1 MKWGF
6 LPARKPGLS
15 YGWKHPLVLA
25 GAVVDGITETR
36 HLTLPK
42 LETATMTVVEVT
54 VTRHLKLLDIQLPDL
69 TWGFDNVLQLYDG
82 CRYQLLIRTT
92 VIL

>member
-1 MKWGF
+1 MDTVPATKWGFLRAMKPGFLPAMKQGF

-54 VTRHLKLLDIQLPDL
+54 VTRHLKLLDI
-69 TWGFDNVLQLYDG
+69 
-82 CRYQLLIRTT
+82 
-92 VIL
+92 